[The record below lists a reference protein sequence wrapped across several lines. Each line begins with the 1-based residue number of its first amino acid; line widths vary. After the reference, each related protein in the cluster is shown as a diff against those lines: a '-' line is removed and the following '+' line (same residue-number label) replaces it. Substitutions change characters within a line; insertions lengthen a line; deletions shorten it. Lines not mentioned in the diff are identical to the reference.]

1 VKRDGTPPVVTT
13 AVDPPEPDG
22 ASSWY
27 VSAPTV
33 SFSCSDVTSGVAHC
47 PDDVVLGEGTST
59 VTRTGRDA
67 AGNTA
72 DAVVGPLRVDLTD
85 PVVTCQPKPTFV
97 LNLRDALLAR
107 VTDTATGS
115 GPVPGT
121 ERVVA
126 GTSVVGDQSQSV
138 RGTDVAGRTSSE
150 VCSYRVVYG
159 FSGFQSPVNGA
170 PHAVNVVKA
179 GKVVPLKWA
188 LADAAG
194 VPVTTLG
201 TALISSV
208 GHTCGDPAAGVQP
221 PVGETAVGGSG
232 LQNFGDGGYQVNW
245 RVPASYGGS
254 CRTVRLDLGDDLLR
268 TVEFRFTA

>member
-1 VKRDGTPPVVTT
+1 VT
-13 AVDPPEPDG
+13 A
-22 ASSWY
+22 
-27 VSAPTV
+27 
-33 SFSCSDVTSGVAHC
+33 GVAHC

-85 PVVTCQPKPTFV
+85 PVVTCQPKPTF
-97 LNLRDALLAR
+97 LLHLDHALLAR
-107 VTDTATGS
+107 VTDTAAGA

-121 ERVVA
+121 ERA
-126 GTSVVGDQSQSV
+126 LAETSVVGDQSQPV
-138 RGTDVAGRTSSE
+138 RGTDVAGRTSSKI
-150 VCSYRVVYG
+150 CDYRVIYG
-159 FSGFQSPVNGA
+159 FSGFQPPVNGSTG
-170 PHAVNVVKA
+170 AVNVVKA

-194 VPVTTLG
+194 VPFTSLAG
-201 TALISSV
+201 ASV
-208 GHTCGDPAAGVQP
+208 STVSHTCGDPAAGVQS
-221 PVGETAVGGSG
+221 PVGETTVGGSG
-232 LQNFGDGGYQVNW
+232 LQNFGDGSYQVNW
-245 RVPASYGGS
+245 RAPTSYAGS